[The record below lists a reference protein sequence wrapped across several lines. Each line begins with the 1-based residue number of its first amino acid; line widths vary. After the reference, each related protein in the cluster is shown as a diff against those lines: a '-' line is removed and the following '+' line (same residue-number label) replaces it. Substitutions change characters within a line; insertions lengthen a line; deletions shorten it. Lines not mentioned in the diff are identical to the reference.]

1 MNAKPNGTM
10 KDNQTPWGILTGV
23 RPGKIVQRMLD
34 AKEVSEPEMV
44 ARLQQDYAI
53 RRDKAQI
60 LAQIG
65 LRHRKLLLPPGEL
78 KKKVSV
84 YVGIPFCPTRCL
96 YCSFPSY
103 VLPQHRQDLELFL
116 AALAR
121 DITAAGDLLD
131 SAGVKADTIYIG
143 GGTPT
148 SLGSGDF
155 SQLLAMIRDRFTN
168 PSLREFTVEA
178 GRPDTM
184 DDDKLSA
191 MKYYNVDRVSIN
203 PQTMQQKTLKLIGR
217 MHSVQDIIDVFG
229 KLRRM
234 GFPVINMDL
243 IAGLPGETEKDMDD
257 TLEQIA
263 RLAPDNFT
271 VHTLAIKKGSRL
283 KELAGDYPLPG
294 PANTAAMVRL
304 AARCAAS
311 MGMFPYYLYR
321 QKYMT
326 GNLENIGYTKPG
338 SESLYNI
345 HSIEERQTII
355 GIGPAATTKFV
366 APDWRVEN
374 LHHAKDLKTYIDTL
388 PQYIRQREEGFR
400 LWLNEPMVE

>member
-1 MNAKPNGTM
+1 M
-10 KDNQTPWGILTGV
+10 KGSQTPWGILTGV

-34 AKEVSEPEMV
+34 AEEILEPEIV
-44 ARLQQDYAI
+44 ERLQKDYAI
-53 RRDKAQI
+53 RQDKAKL

-65 LRHRKLLLPPGEL
+65 LRHRQLLLPHGEL

-103 VLPQHRQDLELFL
+103 VLPQHRTDLELFL

-121 DITAAGDLLD
+121 DIAAAGDLLD
-131 SAGVKADTIYIG
+131 SAGVRADTIYIG

-155 SQLLAMIRDRFTN
+155 SQLLAMIQDRFAN

-184 DDDKLSA
+184 DDDKLKA
-191 MKYYNVDRVSIN
+191 MKYYSVNRVSIN
-203 PQTMQQKTLKLIGR
+203 PQTMQQKTLKHIGR

-229 KLRRM
+229 KLRSM

-243 IAGLPGETEKDMDD
+243 IAGLPGETEQDMAD
-257 TLEQIA
+257 TLEQLA
-263 RLAPDNFT
+263 RLDPDNFT
-271 VHTLAIKKGSRL
+271 VHALAIKKGSRL
-283 KELAGDYPLPG
+283 KELAGRYPLPG
-294 PANTAAMVRL
+294 PADTEAMVYR
-304 AARCAAS
+304 AAQYAER
-311 MGMFPYYLYR
+311 MGMVPYYLYR

-326 GNLENIGYTKPG
+326 GNLENVGYTKPEL
-338 SESLYNI
+338 ESLYNI
-345 HSIEERQTII
+345 YSIEERQTII

-366 APDWRVEN
+366 APNWRVEN
-374 LHHAKDLKTYIDTL
+374 MYHAKDLKTYIATL
-388 PQYIRQREEGFR
+388 PHYIRQREAGFR
-400 LWLNEPMVE
+400 LWMSEPMVE